1 MTFRTASRLVL
12 AAAGLAALTAGAQE
26 TLTLE
31 DAIQQALAK
40 NYTIRVESFGPR
52 IASAQLLQAQGLF
65 DPTLRFSYNRSEDGA
80 TQPTDPF
87 SNTRPPAS
95 IIQIDDYQASLGGRT
110 AWGAT
115 YSLTGAVQNQR
126 GTFNNFTDQFYSFG
140 GVRVT
145 QPLLRGFGFG
155 PSLVEVRVA
164 RANRNISQWEYKQA
178 VIDTIT
184 RVIQLYNDLWFSQQ
198 SLATARR
205 SRDLAEQLLHENER
219 RVAIGSMAPADVTVA
234 RTRVALRQEGIVSAE
249 RNLLDVQNVF
259 RQLLTDSTRPEIDS
273 SFLVATPPVPIAPV
287 LDKPGDLQRALEL
300 RPDFQQAKA
309 FVTVAKAQKSASR
322 SSLLPQV
329 DFVGSYGYNG
339 SGDTFHEAVRDAR
352 RAETES
358 WSAGAVVSL
367 PIPLREGRGRYYA
380 AKYSLQ
386 RAETQLQRTEQDI
399 VVQVGNA
406 AGRIDTSAKRVE
418 IARFARQLAE
428 ESLTAE
434 LKRLRVG
441 QSTTFTVLQFQDV
454 LAQAEFSEYR
464 AIADYNQ
471 ALAEYDR
478 QIGTTLTIHGVTM
491 EDRR

>member
-1 MTFRTASRLVL
+1 
-12 AAAGLAALTAGAQE
+12 
-26 TLTLE
+26 
-31 DAIQQALAK
+31 
-40 NYTIRVESFGPR
+40 
-52 IASAQLLQAQGLF
+52 
-65 DPTLRFSYNRSEDGA
+65 
-80 TQPTDPF
+80 
-87 SNTRPPAS
+87 
-95 IIQIDDYQASLGGRT
+95 
-110 AWGAT
+110 
-115 YSLTGAVQNQR
+115 
-126 GTFNNFTDQFYSFG
+126 
-140 GVRVT
+140 
-145 QPLLRGFGFG
+145 LRGFGFG

-380 AKYSLQ
+380 AKYSRQ
-386 RAETQLQRTEQDI
+386 RAETQLHRTVLDI
-399 VVQVGNA
+399 VVQVGTA
-406 AGRIDTSAKRVE
+406 AGRIDTSAKGVE
-418 IARFARQLAE
+418 IARFARQLA
-428 ESLTAE
+428 
-434 LKRLRVG
+434 
-441 QSTTFTVLQFQDV
+441 
-454 LAQAEFSEYR
+454 
-464 AIADYNQ
+464 
-471 ALAEYDR
+471 
-478 QIGTTLTIHGVTM
+478 
-491 EDRR
+491 